1 MKNII
6 REKIEKEGCNTAAE
20 IEPAVTK
27 RGDYIPAEMTFVSL
41 ETDCLF
47 LAGSVIKDYVTV
59 TNYSPVLNAEEE
71 DYFDLTF

>member
-1 MKNII
+1 MKKIV
-6 REKIEKEGCNTAAE
+6 RETIEKKGCNTAAE
-20 IEPAVTK
+20 IEPAVTG
-27 RGDYIPAEMTFVSL
+27 RREYIPAEMTFVSL